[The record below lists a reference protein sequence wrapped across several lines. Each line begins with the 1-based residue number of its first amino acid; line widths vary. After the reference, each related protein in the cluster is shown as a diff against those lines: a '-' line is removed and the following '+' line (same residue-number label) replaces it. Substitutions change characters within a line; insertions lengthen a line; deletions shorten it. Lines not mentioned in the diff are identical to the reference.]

1 MTTKRIINLEPDFA
15 QNKVKNAL
23 RIYKNERDNP
33 DSIIQPSYKEL
44 QQRYAKDNWQF
55 VIEDDLPGVVNGD
68 YIECFKDLF
77 SIKESTKIEL
87 SWLLTSTWQQPFNP
101 ESICHVPQVR
111 LRTLQQ
117 ASTHSRGQQTA
128 QKMLQKYNEQV
139 VNKVSHFFSPVEA
152 TCDSSG
158 AIVNYGCGLN
168 VVYFLT
174 YTRKGDGDYDTAT
187 KHILSF
193 KDGTTKTVQTVA
205 ELINRDLKGPLIFCA
220 VPTSTKGKE
229 PKGSNMCLDMLK
241 GMGRETLING
251 LVRTITI
258 PGRKWRPDRNKTRE
272 EDFLEE
278 LNTTAVPVQAK
289 SQIIGKRVV
298 IIDDVTTTGVTMRSA
313 AVKFWEAGANSV
325 TGLCVGKT
333 A

>member
-1 MTTKRIINLEPDFA
+1 MKEKRINLEPWFNQHA
-15 QNKVKNAL
+15 VKDAR
-23 RIYKNERDNP
+23 RIYLSARDTGSYFVRSYEDLRREYAER
-33 DSIIQPSYKEL
+33 
-44 QQRYAKDNWQF
+44 NWSF
-55 VIEDDLPGVVNGD
+55 LIKDDLPGVVNGD

-101 ESICHVPQVR
+101 ESICHVPQVH

-139 VNKVSHFFSPVEA
+139 VNKVSH
-152 TCDSSG
+152 SSG